1 MDTTALDI
9 MMLPLELFRAIL
21 AEMMLV
27 RGVKRAL
34 RLRLV
39 NREWTA
45 SSIPLRWYLSASS

>member
-9 MMLPLELFRAIL
+9 TMLPLELFRAML

-45 SSIPLRWYLSASS
+45 SSIP